1 MFTVQINKFSFPKRH
16 TVIVLS
22 DGNKAAQVAVI
33 PDDQILCVSG
43 LHGYGTEFYPKS
55 KDELAENILSAYEEN
70 GHKPGSETI
79 KGKTFD
85 DMGDAVLYI
94 QDMLQIEVK
103 DVTKQY
109 LSDIDDN
116 IADIKQ
122 DLNELEEKKN
132 KALSYISKFVDAV

>member
-1 MFTVQINKFSFPKRH
+1 MVDTYKCKVYGQDNNVWRYCSAASCCQSYRH
-16 TVIVLS
+16 YNTRL
-22 DGNKAAQVAVI
+22 
-33 PDDQILCVSG
+33 
-43 LHGYGTEFYPKS
+43 LHGTELYPKS

-116 IADIKQ
+116 IADIKE
-122 DLNELEEKKN
+122 LEEELEEKKN